1 MKRCIASLK
10 IFPRGLLKGNTIPS
24 ESGDIKAEWVGLVW
38 TSLTRSAFVL
48 DNHKGPHIPADTL
61 ALSKFLNLEEQVAD
75 LVDYFGVS
83 TCLTT
88 RKALIGSED
97 KI

>member
-1 MKRCIASLK
+1 MG
-10 IFPRGLLKGNTIPS
+10 P
-24 ESGDIKAEWVGLVW
+24 VW

-48 DNHKGPHIPADTL
+48 DSHKGPHIPADTL
-61 ALSKFLNLEEQVAD
+61 ALPKFLYLEEQVAD
-75 LVDYFGVS
+75 LVDYFGIS
-83 TCLTT
+83 TRLTT